1 MDKYLSKIYY
11 DIRHPASY
19 SGVDRLWSWCVRQG
33 KKKYTREK
41 VARWLDKQ
49 DTYTLHKPVR
59 RKFARNRVLVGGIDE
74 QWQADLVDLASLK
87 KENDGI
93 TFLLTCIDILS
104 KKAWV
109 RPLKDKRGSNV
120 TREFGKILAE
130 GRVPWK
136 LQTDAGKEFLNR
148 EFQSLLEKHDI
159 HFFTTN
165 NETKASVV
173 ERFNRTLKTKMYR
186 YFTRRQMRRYM
197 DVLEDLVSGYN
208 HTVHGSTGMRPVDV
222 NKKNQ
227 AKVWRTLYGR
237 PRPPVGI
244 SRRYKYRVG
253 QRVRLSKVKKK
264 FEKGYLPNWTEE
276 IFVVVRRHPRKPPVY
291 TVKDLDGEVLEG
303 TFYAEELQP
312 VQKTN
317 RSVFRIE
324 KILGERR
331 YKNKTQVL
339 IKWAGYPAKFNSYID
354 KRSLRKY
361 RG

>member
-11 DIRHPASY
+11 DVRHPAGY
-19 SGVDRLWSWCVRQG
+19 SGVDRLWSWCVHQG

-59 RKFARNRVLVGGIDE
+59 RKFRRNRVLVGGIDE
-74 QWQADLVDLASLK
+74 QWQADLVDLSSLK

-93 TFLLTCIDILS
+93 NFLLTCIDILS

-109 RPLKDKRGSNV
+109 RPLTNKRGASV
-120 TREFGKILAE
+120 TKAFANILAE

-148 EFQSLLEKHDI
+148 DFQALLTQHDI
-159 HFFTTN
+159 HFFTTH

-173 ERFNRTLKTKMYR
+173 ERFNRTLKTRMYR
-186 YFTRRQMRRYM
+186 YFTRHQTRRYI
-197 DVLEDLVSGYN
+197 DVLSDLVYGYN
-208 HTVHGSTGMRPVDV
+208 HTVHGSTRMRPVDV

-227 AKVWRTLYGR
+227 ARVWHTLYGR
-237 PRPPVGI
+237 QQTHKGVDMQ
-244 SRRYKYRVG
+244 YKYRVG
-253 QRVRLSKVKKK
+253 QRVRISKVKKT

-276 IFVVVRRHPRKPPVY
+276 IFVIVRRHPRKPPVY
-291 TVKDLDGEVLEG
+291 TLKDLEGEVLEG
-303 TFYAEELQP
+303 TFYEPELQP
-312 VQKTN
+312 VQKSS

-331 YKNKTQVL
+331 HKNRSQVL
-339 IKWAGYPAKFNSYID
+339 VKWAGYPVKFNSYID
-354 KRSLRKY
+354 KRDLRKY